1 MVSPEFANWRR
12 LGLVNDKSPSP
23 PSRLRLATP
32 KLTLST
38 QTRGHRIAKPQ
49 PKKLWISRI
58 VSWGSDA
65 GASLKQN
72 NHDDVDNIIARVEQ
86 RRDRL
91 YSQGG
96 DNGRH
101 DLGNLRVTHSQPGA
115 WDNNQNLTGDTNRA
129 ELTDAH
135 REIERLRQYM
145 EVLEQ
150 QAQEAVQLR
159 QDVIRYRQAAQEAA
173 ADRDDLEYELLELKK
188 SISKQTLLED
198 DRLRY
203 QRALEDTLDEER
215 RQWERERAQER
226 IEWQQDLQDRIDKA
240 VDEVSRRLQIR
251 HQQELEVAVNEET
264 FRVEQQYAAKLEQM
278 RRDEDD
284 LADVQRLVNH
294 KQLELTRLS
303 TDTAQQRL
311 LLQHQAQQIDE
322 EKRQL
327 QELRDETNKQSQR
340 LQDMVA
346 KVETTSRELNR
357 MTLDVASVS
366 TVMTAMIRW
375 GLAVLDES
383 YNLDDI
389 VARINRLMERGVVL
403 EPLSPLD
410 QRTIAAMSQSQL
422 DQEYRYLIGE
432 EIPGWGFTYDRD
444 PTRQGPRQHLLNS
457 YVYLQAV
464 VERLRT
470 ILLELLRQASAMPAK
485 EFAQVVKLWESER
498 FELMTCRRVLKWG
511 SLPLR
516 PHQR

>member
-12 LGLVNDKSPSP
+12 QKLVYDKSPSP
-23 PSRLRLATP
+23 PSRLRLITP
-32 KLTLST
+32 KLMLSA
-38 QTRGHRIAKPQ
+38 QTRGHRIAKPH
-49 PKKLWISRI
+49 PKRLWISRI
-58 VSWGSDA
+58 VSWGFDA
-65 GASLKQN
+65 GDSLKQN
-72 NHDDVDNIIARVEQ
+72 NHDEVDNIIAQVEQ
-86 RRDRL
+86 RRRRL
-91 YSQGG
+91 YSQEAGNDHHG
-96 DNGRH
+96 
-101 DLGNLRVTHSQPGA
+101 LGNLRVAQSQPGA
-115 WDNNQNLTGDTNRA
+115 WDNVHDSTGENQV
-129 ELTDAH
+129 ELTDAR
-135 REIERLRQYM
+135 REVERLRQYM

-150 QAQEAVQLR
+150 QAQETVQLR

-173 ADRDDLEYELLELKK
+173 TDRDDLEYELLELKK
-188 SISKQTLLED
+188 TISKQTLLED

-264 FRVEQQYAAKLEQM
+264 FRVEQQYATKLEQM

-322 EKRQL
+322 EKHQL

-340 LQDMVA
+340 LQDIVA

-403 EPLSPLD
+403 EPLLSLD
-410 QRTIAAMSQSQL
+410 QRTIAAMSQNQL
-422 DQEYRYLIGE
+422 NQEYRYLIGE